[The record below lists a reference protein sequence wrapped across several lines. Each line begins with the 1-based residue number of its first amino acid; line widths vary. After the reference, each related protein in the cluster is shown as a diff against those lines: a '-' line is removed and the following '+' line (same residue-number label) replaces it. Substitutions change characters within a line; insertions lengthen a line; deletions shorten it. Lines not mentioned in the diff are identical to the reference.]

1 MSRAIGFIG
10 LGAMG
15 KPMSL
20 NLIKKGFSLWVYDIL
35 PEKMKP
41 LIAQGARACG
51 SGREVAANCSV
62 VITILPAPP
71 DVKAAVFGEK
81 GLMEA
86 MKPGSTL
93 IEMSTIDP
101 LTSREVAHSLAEK
114 GASMLDAP
122 VARGVPAAESGTL
135 SIFVG
140 GERKVFET
148 CLEILKA
155 MGTDIFHVGN
165 VGCGHVVK
173 MVNNLILGGTMAVL
187 SEALVLGVK
196 AGVKPALLYE
206 ALCAGS
212 AGSFALKNQVG
223 QSVMKGIF
231 EEGRFS
237 VDYLMKDIGLALETG
252 KNLHVPLPFGAL
264 AMQAYE
270 SARAA
275 GKSKKYYP
283 VVITQWEEL
292 TGVKVRGEGSDS
304 F

>member
-1 MSRAIGFIG
+1 MTRAIGFIG

-15 KPMSL
+15 KPMAL
-20 NLIKKGFSLWVYDIL
+20 NLIKKGFFLWVYDIL

-51 SGREVAANCSV
+51 SGQEVAASCPV

-71 DVKAAVFGEK
+71 DVKAAVLGEK
-81 GLMEA
+81 GVMEG
-86 MKPGSTL
+86 MKPGATL

-140 GERKVFET
+140 GEKKVFEA

-165 VGCGHVVK
+165 GGCGHVVK
-173 MVNNLILGGTMAVL
+173 MVNNLILGGTMALL

-196 AGVKPALLYE
+196 AGVKPALLHE
-206 ALCAGS
+206 ALSEGS

-292 TGVKVRGEGSDS
+292 TGVKVRGEGL
-304 F
+304 